1 METKEEKLILD
12 CGFGVGGGN
21 GGELETLDWDVE
33 KRMLDVEMEAC
44 VESVVDGEEGGG

>member
-1 METKEEKLILD
+1 MEKKEEKLIWD

-44 VESVVDGEEGGG
+44 REKL